1 MTHNRGLLGVV
12 IVMMSTL
19 AILVAHA
26 DSNSIEQKK
35 ILPYFEADGEVPS
48 VGTASMAWINTE
60 KIIFSTFAS
69 SKSYR
74 REELADKI
82 IHHFDAGSQVV
93 IFNVNTRNTEFY
105 KKGKFFNLTDGIATI
120 VLKDVIVKGASSENY
135 KELLKGPLGNEAPE
149 TYYQEKQ
156 MAKPIKQCPNDNEPL
171 PTPPQYSL
179 AQPLKTKHGCIR
191 ESFSHASFPRAMHY
205 TYFRVD
211 GQKIELEMPTYDE
224 LGPYRWIDWLNA
236 YTFGDSVTMDATN
249 NRDFIPVNTPT
260 IKLLSPEGA
269 FKLIDIGEFGLTN
282 VRPTRAGVVAAINL
296 PESGAF
302 GPRNNGLYL
311 WQGRQKQQITEG
323 NVDAIGVSPDGCK
336 VAYCSRIR
344 NVMSRKIQ
352 NCKLRVIDVC
362 EGFGVNKDA
371 NPFKQ

>member
-1 MTHNRGLLGVV
+1 MTKNRSLFSAV
-12 IVMMSTL
+12 IVIIGAL
-19 AILVAHA
+19 VILVAHA
-26 DSNSIEQKK
+26 DSNTFEQRK
-35 ILPYFEADGEVPS
+35 ILPYLEAEGEVPS
-48 VGTASMAWINTE
+48 FGAASMVWLNSE
-60 KIIFSTFAS
+60 KIIFTTFAS
-69 SKSYR
+69 SESYR
-74 REELADKI
+74 REELADKV

-93 IFNVNTRNTEFY
+93 TFNVNTKMTEFY
-105 KKGKFFNLTDGIATI
+105 KKGKFFNLKDGVITI

-135 KELLKGPLGNEAPE
+135 KELLKGPLGNEVSE

-156 MAKPIKQCPNDNEPL
+156 MTKPIKQCPNDNEPL

-179 AQPLKTKHGCIR
+179 AQPLKAEHGCIR
-191 ESFSHASFPRAMHY
+191 ESFSQASFPRAMHY

-236 YTFGDSVTMDATN
+236 YLFGDSVTMDISNSRDQIPINTAT
-249 NRDFIPVNTPT
+249 V
-260 IKLLSPEGA
+260 KLLSPLGG
-269 FKLIDIGEFGLTN
+269 FKLVEMGEFGFTK
-282 VRPTRAGVVAAINL
+282 VRPTRAGMVAAKNL

-323 NVDAIGVSPDGCK
+323 NVDNAEVSPDGCK

-344 NVMSRKIQ
+344 NVISRKIQ

-362 EGFGVNKDA
+362 EGFGVNNDA
-371 NPFKQ
+371 NPFK